1 MEAVRIAC
9 VRYLNTLPLIH
20 GLDRL
25 PDVNLLLTV
34 PSRIEGLV
42 RTGAADVG
50 LVSLVDAAAAAS
62 GAPIALLPTGMIGCD
77 GPTLTVR
84 LFSSV
89 PLSRASVV
97 HADTDSRTSVV
108 LCQVLLHHLHGV
120 RPRIVPFDA
129 RERIALNSGPKAE
142 DSGLSEGAA
151 PSSGSSQSSLDASW
165 PETVLLIGDKVIT
178 DPPPADRFPHQL
190 DLGQAWNELTG
201 LPFVYAAWA
210 CRAGEV
216 EAPRIRTGVA
226 LLDRQRRRNAL
237 RLDWIADR
245 FAPDHRW
252 PAEPARRYLGSLL
265 RYDLGPREREGAER
279 FLAEAAALGLVASPD
294 LAWGDARFAS
304 ADAAPHG
311 A

>member
-1 MEAVRIAC
+1 MEAIRIAC

-25 PDVNLLLTV
+25 PDVNLLLSV

-42 RTGAADVG
+42 RTGAADIG
-50 LVSLVDAAAAAS
+50 LVSLIDAAASTS
-62 GAPIALLPTGMIGCD
+62 GAPIALLPAGMIGCD

-89 PLSRASVV
+89 PLGRVAAV

-108 LCQVLLHHLHGV
+108 LCQVLLHHVHGV

-129 RERIALNSGPKAE
+129 RERIALNT
-142 DSGLSEGAA
+142 GLRS
-151 PSSGSSQSSLDASW
+151 PLDASW
-165 PETVLLIGDKVIT
+165 PETVLLIGDKVVT

-216 EAPRIRTGVA
+216 EAPRIRTGAV

-252 PAEPARRYLGSLL
+252 PADLARRYLGSLL

-279 FLAEAAALGLVASPD
+279 FLAEAVALGLIASPD
-294 LAWGDARFAS
+294 LAWGDASFAS
-304 ADAAPHG
+304 PEAAPHG